1 MSAFSVTLRKGLARH
16 GVRALF
22 AGVGL
27 VALAGC
33 SLFDMWTGD
42 PAVSLPDSGSWVVL
56 PMRAFVSRENIRVDG
71 LQLCTKM
78 RCGYDAAIE
87 RFTVTGPGALA
98 IERSLAEPKR
108 LAALLAKSDPKSKIP
123 PPTVSVDS
131 FGSGGWQ
138 GIQLAMTGGKKAHH
152 FNAYA
157 VGQRKADETSFIVVI
172 AGEPRIARKLIDE
185 ATQ

>member
-1 MSAFSVTLRKGLARH
+1 MGL
-16 GVRALF
+16 L
-22 AGVGL
+22 
-27 VALAGC
+27 ALAGC
-33 SLFDMWTGD
+33 SLFDLWAGD

-87 RFTVTGPGALA
+87 RFTVTGPDALA
-98 IERSLAEPKR
+98 IERSLSEPRR
-108 LAALLAKSDPKSKIP
+108 LAALLAKSDPKTKTP
-123 PPTVSVDS
+123 PPKVSVDG
-131 FGSGGWQ
+131 FASGDWRGV
-138 GIQLAMTGGKKAHH
+138 QLAMTGGKKSHH

-157 VGQRKADETSFIVVI
+157 VGQRQEGGASFIVVI

>member
-1 MSAFSVTLRKGLARH
+1 MRKGLARY

-27 VALAGC
+27 LTLAGC
-33 SLFDMWTGD
+33 SLFDLWAGD
-42 PAVSLPDSGSWVVL
+42 PAVSLPDSRSWVVL

-87 RFTVTGPGALA
+87 RFTVTGPDALA

-108 LAALLAKSDPKSKIP
+108 LAALLAQPDAKTKIP
-123 PPTVSVDS
+123 PPKVSVDS
-131 FGSGGWQ
+131 FGSGDWK

-152 FNAYA
+152 INAYA
-157 VGQRKADETSFIVVI
+157 VGQRKAGETSFIVVI

>member
-1 MSAFSVTLRKGLARH
+1 MRKGLARY

-27 VALAGC
+27 LTLAGC
-33 SLFDMWTGD
+33 SLLDLWAGD
-42 PAVSLPDSGSWVVL
+42 PAVSLPDSRSWVVL

-87 RFTVTGPGALA
+87 RFTVTGPDALA

-108 LAALLAKSDPKSKIP
+108 LAALLVKPDAKAKVP
-123 PPTVSVDS
+123 PPKVSVDS
-131 FGSGGWQ
+131 FDSGDWK

-152 FNAYA
+152 INAYA
-157 VGQRKADETSFIVVI
+157 VGQRKAGETSFIVVI